1 MAQRGRPA
9 TGHKPVLSVRMAP
22 EVLMAAK
29 GHARGLKK
37 ALGAWLEEAIKEKM
51 EREGS
56 QDE

>member
-1 MAQRGRPA
+1 
-9 TGHKPVLSVRMAP
+9 MAP

-29 GHARGLKK
+29 GHAKATKK